1 MGNIRIKNLFVS
13 YDGIT
18 VFRNFNYTLR
28 KDKTLCII
36 GTSGSGKTTLLRV
49 LNGDISYKGEVYI
62 NDILVNDDNFSKLR
76 KEIGVVFRDCEFIND
91 NVREELVYSLK
102 QFNLSVDDINDRLD
116 EINEYFNTNK
126 LLRRSID
133 SLNRNDRT
141 LIKILS
147 FAISKPSYLAIDD
160 LLIDLN
166 YRTKVLLLNYLNS
179 NNILLINV
187 TSDMED
193 VLYSDYLI
201 CLYKGI
207 SAIDGKSLDVIKNEK
222 VLKRLGFSLPFMY
235 DLSLQLKLYGVL
247 NRVYFNKEELVK
259 NIWK

>member
-1 MGNIRIKNLFVS
+1 MGNIRIKNLSVS

-18 VFRNFNYTLR
+18 VFKDFNYTLR
-28 KDKTLCII
+28 KDKTLSII

>member
-1 MGNIRIKNLFVS
+1 MGNIRIKNLSVS
-13 YDGIT
+13 YEGIT
-18 VFRNFNYTLR
+18 VFKDFNYTLR

-49 LNGDISYKGEVYI
+49 LNGDVPYKGEVYI
-62 NDILVNDDNFSKLR
+62 NDILVNDDNFAKLR
-76 KEIGVVFRDCEFIND
+76 KEIGIVFRDAEFIND
-91 NVREELVYSLK
+91 NVKEELIYSLK
-102 QFNLSVDDINDRLD
+102 QFDLDIDTINDRLD
-116 EINEYFNTNK
+116 EINEYFNISK

-147 FAISKPSYLAIDD
+147 YAIIKPSYLAIDD

-166 YRTKVLLLNYLNS
+166 YRTKILLLNYLNS
-179 NNILLINV
+179 NNTILINV

-201 CLYKGI
+201 CLYKGM
-207 SAIDGKSLDVIKNEK
+207 SAIDGKTLEVIKNEK
-222 VLKRLGFSLPFMY
+222 LLKRLGFSLPFIY

>member
-36 GTSGSGKTTLLRV
+36 GTSGSGKTTLIRV
-49 LNGDISYKGEVYI
+49 LNGDIPYKGEVYI

-102 QFNLSVDDINDRLD
+102 QFNLSIDDINDRLD
-116 EINEYFNTNK
+116 EINEYFNINK

-141 LIKILS
+141 LVKILS

-193 VLYSDYLI
+193 VLFSDYLI

-222 VLKRLGFSLPFMY
+222 ILKRLGFSLPFMY

>member
-1 MGNIRIKNLFVS
+1 MGNIRIKNLSVS

-18 VFRNFNYTLR
+18 VFKDFNYTLR
-28 KDKTLCII
+28 KDKTLSII

-62 NDILVNDDNFSKLR
+62 NDILVNDDNFAKLR
-76 KEIGVVFRDCEFIND
+76 KEIGVVFRDSEFIND
-91 NVREELVYSLK
+91 VVVDELVYSLK
-102 QFNLSVDDINDRLD
+102 QLDVNMEIINDKLD
-116 EINEYFNTNK
+116 EINEYFNINK
-126 LLRRSID
+126 LLRRDIN

-147 FAISKPSYLAIDD
+147 YAISNPSYLAIDD

-166 YRTKVLLLNYLNS
+166 YRTKLLLLNYLNS
-179 NNILLINV
+179 KNIILINV

-193 VLYSDYLI
+193 ILYSDYLI
-201 CLYKGI
+201 CLYKGM
-207 SAIDGKSLDVIKNEK
+207 SAIDGKTLDVIKNEK
-222 VLKRLGFSLPFMY
+222 LLKRLGFSLPFIY
-235 DLSLQLKLYGVL
+235 DLSLQLKLYGVI
-247 NRVYFNKEELVK
+247 NKVYLNKEELVK

>member
-49 LNGDISYKGEVYI
+49 LNGDIPYKGEVYI

-102 QFNLSVDDINDRLD
+102 QFNLSIDDINDRLD

-141 LIKILS
+141 LVKILS

-193 VLYSDYLI
+193 VLFSDYLI

-222 VLKRLGFSLPFMY
+222 ILKRLGFSLPFMY